1 VPDTEG
7 GEATD
12 EVTEAR
18 TSSPTAPATEKS
30 SAKTGAAAPARRAGT
45 ATADD
50 ESGADPDSGT
60 AASKAE
66 SGGDTTTLTID
77 LDAVLAYGRERAA
90 AEARAGEDEAG
101 DAVVL
106 ADADGDRTDT
116 ISRDAIKAAIE
127 AADRAEKA
135 RKTAE
140 KPTGTASGKRP
151 TGDADKASAAK
162 DDDVTV
168 VADDAEDGTA
178 VISVHDIKAAIE
190 AADRAEDAKKQ
201 AGTASGKGR
210 TGTADAAG
218 EAGDAKADDAA
229 VVADE
234 DADGTAV
241 ISVHD
246 IKAAIEA
253 ADRAKEQADATSGKR
268 GEAAYGRRDDAKKAP
283 AAEAKAD
290 DATVVA
296 DDDEDGTAVISVHDI
311 KAAIEAADRAK
322 EQADATSG
330 KRGEAAKDAEDDDA
344 TVVADEDE
352 DGTAVIS
359 ALDIKAAIEAADR
372 AKEQA
377 DAATGKRGDA
387 GKARAAD
394 GARAGAAADAAE
406 DDKTEEKQ
414 DSGTDSTSVAPSE
427 MLPERDERE
436 RTRKHG
442 DAAPGGTA
450 SRVESFP
457 VQQGPAPGGAGRAPS
472 TPRPRPPRPQGPGPI
487 QRPAPGRAQGPAQPT
502 APAAGPTRPPAKPP
516 TRPPAGHAA
525 QAQAAAAVASPPRPA
540 AAPVQ
545 PTPLA
550 PSVPPPSGTSWWHKI
565 TGEMRP
571 VSPTGAPGTSG
582 DAQQSVHLGRLARW
596 LPPLLTLE
604 ALIMYVLALKV
615 SPGFLRGVDLDQI
628 NGLGLIS
635 VLPGA
640 ALASIVLLLAAF
652 FITLVQNVDRK
663 GVLLFQLAAI
673 TFALHGAAALVEDE
687 PRFHTA
693 WVHAGFAD
701 YIGEQ
706 GKALP
711 GLDARFSWPGFFS
724 VAGFVTRAGD
734 IADFAPILKWTPLVS
749 NLLYLVPFVLILRQI
764 VATTRARWFAAL
776 LFVLVQWIGQDYFSP
791 QGFTYLLYLSFVA
804 VVLRW
809 FGRVEQHTGPLPEK
823 GFIRRTL
830 ARLDSLTPGEL
841 PPQGDP
847 RDRLLGLLLLIGLFA
862 ATTATHQVTPFMML
876 GALTGFILLRRT
888 TLTLALPVLLG
899 TIVLAWLSY
908 QATPY
913 WSGHFDQLFGGIGR
927 IFDNLQENTGDRL
940 EGTDPEH
947 VLVLQTRLG
956 ILGVILLLAG
966 IGLLRRLRRGV
977 LDRVAV
983 VLLCIPVLALAMQ
996 SYGGEIGLRV
1006 YLFALPGSCIL
1017 ASYAFFP
1024 NPQLTVDAPEV
1035 WPKRGRRLSFLPRLD
1050 PVLVRRIATVIA
1062 AATSVVLAM
1071 AFLVARYG
1079 NEKFERV
1086 TSDEV
1091 AAMHYVYEH
1100 DDPSARV
1107 LYLVPFLNREVTP
1120 TIPWRERDIHLV
1132 EYREAL
1138 APRDPTQI
1146 NHLIAQLREM
1156 GPQTYL
1162 IASRG
1167 QASYLELAHGYPA
1180 DWGKRFREALD
1191 RSRQLKRVFESR
1203 DAAVYVLRSYP
1214 RGTEVPPPLPLDLV
1228 GDRGTPL
1235 TPYGI
1240 GALVVGWIAF
1250 FGYEVLRLGDLE
1262 RTRRARRRFLAVAI
1276 PAAVVAVAV
1285 VVERFIVLGFAQ

>member
-1 VPDTEG
+1 MMVHVSRRADKGVTTGGNVPDAEG

-30 SAKTGAAAPARRAGT
+30 SARPGAAATARRTGT

-50 ESGADPDSGT
+50 ESGAGPGAGSDVDSD
-60 AASKAE
+60 
-66 SGGDTTTLTID
+66 GDTTTLTID

-90 AEARAGEDEAG
+90 TAAEAGENAAG

-127 AADRAEKA
+127 AADRAENA
-135 RKTAE
+135 RTTAE
-140 KPTGTASGKRP
+140 KPTGAAGKAP
-151 TGDADKASAAK
+151 AAK
-162 DDDVTV
+162 DARDDNATV
-168 VADDAEDGTA
+168 VADDDEDGTA
-178 VISVHDIKAAIE
+178 VIS
-190 AADRAEDAKKQ
+190 AK
-201 AGTASGKGR
+201 
-210 TGTADAAG
+210 
-218 EAGDAKADDAA
+218 
-229 VVADE
+229 
-234 DADGTAV
+234 
-241 ISVHD
+241 D

-253 ADRAKEQADATSGKR
+253 ADRAKEQAEAMSGKGR
-268 GEAAYGRRDDAKKAP
+268 TGTAGEADG
-283 AAEAKAD
+283 AKAG
-290 DATVVA
+290 DAAAVVA

-322 EQADATSG
+322 DAKKPGGTEVKPGPGRRGDAG
-330 KRGEAAKDAEDDDA
+330 KAPAATDAKAGDA
-344 TVVADEDE
+344 TVVADDDE

-359 ALDIKAAIEAADR
+359 AHDIKAAIEAADR

-377 DAATGKRGDA
+377 DTASGKRGDA
-387 GKARAAD
+387 GKAGAAD
-394 GARAGAAADAAE
+394 GARAGADADAAE
-406 DDKTEEKQ
+406 DDKSEEKQ
-414 DSGTDSTSVAPSE
+414 DSGTDSTSVTPSE
-427 MLPERDERE
+427 MLPERNERE
-436 RTRKHG
+436 GTRKHG
-442 DAAPGGTA
+442 DAAPRGTA

-457 VQQGPAPGGAGRAPS
+457 AQQGPAPGGAGRAPAA
-472 TPRPRPPRPQGPGPI
+472 PRPRPPQGPGPI
-487 QRPAPGRAQGPAQPT
+487 QRPAPGRTHGPAQPA
-502 APAAGPTRPPAKPP
+502 APPAGPARPSAPPP
-516 TRPPAGHAA
+516 TRHMAGPAA
-525 QAQAAAAVASPPRPA
+525 QSPAAAAVASPPRPA
-540 AAPVQ
+540 EAPAQ
-545 PTPLA
+545 ATPLA

-571 VSPTGAPGTSG
+571 VSPTGAPGTS
-582 DAQQSVHLGRLARW
+582 AEAQSVHLGRLATW

-640 ALASIVLLLAAF
+640 ALASIVLLLGAF

-663 GVLLFQLAAI
+663 AVLLFQLAAI

-734 IADFAPILKWTPLVS
+734 IGDFAPILKWTPLVS

-809 FGRVEQHTGPLPEK
+809 FGRVERRTAPIPEK

-830 ARLDSLTPGEL
+830 ARLDALTPGEL
-841 PPQGDP
+841 PPQGEP
-847 RDRLLGLLLLIGLFA
+847 RDRLLALLLLIGLFT

-983 VLLCIPVLALAMQ
+983 VLLCIPVLALGMQ

-1024 NPQLTVDAPEV
+1024 NPQLTLDAPEV
-1035 WPKRGRRLSFLPRLD
+1035 WPKRGPRLSFLPRLD
-1050 PVLVRRIATVIA
+1050 PVLVRRIATVVA
-1062 AATSVVLAM
+1062 AVTSVVLAM

-1091 AAMHYVYEH
+1091 AAMHYVYANDE
-1100 DDPSARV
+1100 PSARV

-1180 DWGKRFREALD
+1180 DWGQRFRAALD
-1191 RSRQLKRVFESR
+1191 KSRQLKRVFESR